1 MLPAFLAVGFIAAGS
16 GIVLPVIRYLAALEA
31 GPVAGAAF
39 GALIAAG
46 SLGQAVGSF
55 AGGAGYASLGIQI
68 FMAAA
73 LAMGLG
79 AALGARYRPP
89 SSVVEV
95 QPRPQGCRSAGIND

>member
-1 MLPAFLAVGFIAAGS
+1 MLASDKHP
-16 GIVLPVIRYLAALEA
+16 LPSMDRNA
-31 GPVAGAAF
+31 VAGAAF

-55 AGGAGYASLGIQI
+55 AGGVGYAKLSIQI
-68 FMAAA
+68 FTAAA

-95 QPRPQGCRSAGIND
+95 QARPQGCRSAGIND